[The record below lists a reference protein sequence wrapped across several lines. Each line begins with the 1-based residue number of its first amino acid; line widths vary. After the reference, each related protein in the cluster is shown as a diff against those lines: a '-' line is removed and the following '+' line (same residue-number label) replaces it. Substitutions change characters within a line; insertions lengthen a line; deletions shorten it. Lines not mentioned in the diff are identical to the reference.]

1 MSPQQKLKRICQVL
15 QTRGEPGTPYQVAN
29 LLQVSPSTVLRWAKG
44 AAVPQGK
51 TAERLD
57 LLYRTIVHADKG
69 NKDANNILASILG
82 GAGAGLLGLGVGGIL
97 IAAGLAWILSDDNEG
112 EGQ

>member
-1 MSPQQKLKRICQVL
+1 MKLRRIYQAL
-15 QTRGEPGTPYQVAN
+15 NARNEPGTAYQVAN
-29 LLQVSPSTVLRWAKG
+29 LLQVSPSTVLRWQKG
-44 AAVPQGK
+44 EAAPQGK

-57 LLYRTIVHADKG
+57 LLYRTVVHADKG
-69 NKDANNILASILG
+69 NPDANKILASILG

-112 EGQ
+112 ETQ